1 MTNIEIVNKTTK
13 DLVNDGTGVQISL
26 DQLLYALRMKD
37 QQLTIPVVRLSLFNE
52 VYDKFL
58 ECEDDNEFT
67 QYLNENT
74 NEA

>member
-37 QQLTIPVVRLSLFNE
+37 QQLTLTADYKNRI
-52 VYDKFL
+52 
-58 ECEDDNEFT
+58 
-67 QYLNENT
+67 
-74 NEA
+74 